1 MKSTVFSAL
10 AGVLFLATSSLAIA
24 GPVWNASSCAT
35 STTTWQVANCTSTGT
50 QKYSAT
56 LTGWSATSSGNFT
69 AAAIYGYA
77 EGLGVLTYGENASPQ
92 HAIDNNGSTDAILMS
107 FGSSFALKQLSS
119 GWIYG
124 DADVSIMRYTGT
136 TAPVLGSSKVSTLMS
151 APGWELVGH
160 YNIANTSTPLN
171 FNAANKTAS
180 WWLVS
185 AYNSSYGGATAANLN
200 NSNDY
205 FKLKSFSGE
214 LISNQVP
221 EPGSWSLL
229 GVAMLGF
236 AAVRR
241 KTRGH

>member
-1 MKSTVFSAL
+1 
-10 AGVLFLATSSLAIA
+10 
-24 GPVWNASSCAT
+24 
-35 STTTWQVANCTSTGT
+35 
-50 QKYSAT
+50 
-56 LTGWSATSSGNFT
+56 
-69 AAAIYGYA
+69 
-77 EGLGVLTYGENASPQ
+77 
-92 HAIDNNGSTDAILMS
+92 
-107 FGSSFALKQLSS
+107 
-119 GWIYG
+119 
-124 DADVSIMRYTGT
+124 
-136 TAPVLGSSKVSTLMS
+136 VLGSSKVSTLMS

-160 YNIANTSTPLN
+160 YNIANASTPLD

-185 AYNSSYGGATAANLN
+185 AYNSSYGGSTAANLN